1 MSYGN
6 SHILVKKGMHKIFFY
21 QFLLFTYYNDVTAI
35 LCKSFANKNC
45 LHFSANKIVRKQMDA
60 NNANNFS
67 KHIGI
72 KVEIF

>member
-1 MSYGN
+1 MVA
-6 SHILVKKGMHKIFFY
+6 LKIEV
-21 QFLLFTYYNDVTAI
+21 LCIDSSDVSSPSLRPPAI
-35 LCKSFANKNC
+35 LCKLFANKNC